1 MSVERIPLVDLTFQS
16 DLIADEVGRGFQ
28 EVIAT
33 SAFIGGPAVAE
44 FEAELAAYCGVE
56 HSVGVA
62 NGTDA
67 IELALRAA
75 GIEPGDEVILPTNSF
90 IATAEAVTRAGG
102 RPVLVDCDPDDLLID
117 PAAVATSVSSS
128 TRAVVPVHLYGRLAP
143 MEELQAAVGDRPV
156 AMIEDAAQAQGAR
169 RNGRGI
175 GSWGRAAAT
184 SFYPGKNL
192 GAYGDG
198 GAVLTNDAAIAAD
211 VRSRRDHGR
220 AGRHHH
226 ELVGTN
232 SRLDTLQ
239 AVVLRAKLR
248 HLHEW
253 NELRTEAA
261 ARYQE
266 MLSDFPGVTVP
277 RLGREG
283 EPVWHLYVVRVRDR
297 DAVLAALH
305 EAGIGAGVHYLV
317 PIHLQPAF
325 AYLGYSR
332 GDFPVAEAAAHEILS
347 LPLYPGI
354 TAAQQLRV
362 CEALRSAVARH
373 AA

>member
-1 MSVERIPLVDLTFQS
+1 MSAERIPLVDLSFQS
-16 DLIADEVGRGFQ
+16 DLIAGEVARGFE
-28 EVIAT
+28 EVIAS
-33 SAFIGGPAVAE
+33 SAFIGGPAVAA
-44 FEAELAAYCGVE
+44 FEAELAAFCGVE

-67 IELALRAA
+67 IELSLRAA

-102 RPVLVDCDPDDLLID
+102 SPVLVDCDPDDLLID
-117 PAAVATSVSSS
+117 PAAVGARIGSS

-143 MEELQAAVGDRPV
+143 MEALHAAVDNRSV
-156 AMIEDAAQAQGAR
+156 LVIEDAAQAQGAR

-175 GSWGRAAAT
+175 GGWAQAAAT

-226 ELVGTN
+226 ELIGTN

-253 NELRTEAA
+253 NALRIDAA

-277 RLGREG
+277 RLGPEG
-283 EPVWHLYVVRVRDR
+283 ESVWHLYVVRVRNR

-305 EAGIGAGVHYLV
+305 EAGIGAGVHYLL

-332 GDFPVAEAAAHEILS
+332 GDFPVAEAAAEEILS
-347 LPLYPGI
+347 LPLFPGI
-354 TAAQQLRV
+354 TTAQQLRV
-362 CEALRSAVARH
+362 CEALRAAVTRH

>member
-1 MSVERIPLVDLTFQS
+1 MWPTALTRS
-16 DLIADEVGRGFQ
+16 
-28 EVIAT
+28 
-33 SAFIGGPAVAE
+33 SCP
-44 FEAELAAYCGVE
+44 
-56 HSVGVA
+56 S
-62 NGTDA
+62 
-67 IELALRAA
+67 RAA

-102 RPVLVDCDPDDLLID
+102 SPVLVDCDPDDLLID
-117 PAAVATSVSSS
+117 PAAVGARIGSS

-143 MEELQAAVGDRPV
+143 MEALHAAVDNRSV
-156 AMIEDAAQAQGAR
+156 LVIEDAAQAQGAR

-175 GSWGRAAAT
+175 GGWAQAAAT

-226 ELVGTN
+226 ELIGTN

-253 NELRTEAA
+253 NALRIDAA

-277 RLGREG
+277 RLGPEG
-283 EPVWHLYVVRVRDR
+283 ESVWHLYVVRVRNR

-305 EAGIGAGVHYLV
+305 EAGIGAGVHYLL

-332 GDFPVAEAAAHEILS
+332 RLPSGRSGGRGDSVAAALS
-347 LPLYPGI
+347 RYHDRA
-354 TAAQQLRV
+354 TAARLRGAACRSDPTCRVTRRSSCIPAV
-362 CEALRSAVARH
+362 CAR
-373 AA
+373 ATR

>member
-1 MSVERIPLVDLTFQS
+1 MTLERIPLVDLSFQS

-28 EVIAT
+28 EVIAS

-44 FEAELAAYCGVE
+44 FEAELAAFCGVE
-56 HSVGVA
+56 HSVGVG

-75 GIEPGDEVILPTNSF
+75 GVEAGDEVILPTNSF

-117 PAAVATSVSSS
+117 PSTVATRVSSS

-143 MEELQAAVGDRPV
+143 MEELRAAVGDRPV
-156 AMIEDAAQAQGAR
+156 AMIEDAAQSQGAL

-198 GAVLTNDAAIAAD
+198 GAVLTNDDAIAAEI
-211 VRSRRDHGR
+211 RSRRDHGR

-253 NELRTEAA
+253 NELRIAA
-261 ARYQE
+261 AAHYQE
-266 MLSDFPGVTVP
+266 MLADVPGVTAP
-277 RLGREG
+277 RLGADG
-283 EPVWHLYVVRVRDR
+283 ESVWHLYVVRVRNR

-305 EAGIGAGVHYLV
+305 EADIGAGIHYLL

-332 GDFPVAEAAAHEILS
+332 GDFPVAEAAADEILS

-354 TAAQQLRV
+354 TAAQQVRV
-362 CEALRSAVARH
+362 CEALRAAVTRH

>member
-1 MSVERIPLVDLTFQS
+1 MSVERIPLVDLSFQS
-16 DLIADEVGRGFQ
+16 DLIAGEVGRGFQ
-28 EVIAT
+28 EVIAS

-44 FEAELAAYCGVE
+44 FEAEFAAYCGVE

-67 IELALRAA
+67 IELSLRAA
-75 GIEPGDEVILPTNSF
+75 GIEAGDEVILPTNSF

-117 PAAVATSVSSS
+117 PAAVATRVSSS

-143 MEELQAAVGDRPV
+143 MEELQAAIGDRLV
-156 AMIEDAAQAQGAR
+156 ALIEDAAQAHGAC

-175 GSWGRAAAT
+175 GAWGRAAAT

-253 NELRTEAA
+253 NALRTEAA

-277 RLGREG
+277 RPGREG
-283 EPVWHLYVVRVRDR
+283 ESVWHLYVVRVRNR